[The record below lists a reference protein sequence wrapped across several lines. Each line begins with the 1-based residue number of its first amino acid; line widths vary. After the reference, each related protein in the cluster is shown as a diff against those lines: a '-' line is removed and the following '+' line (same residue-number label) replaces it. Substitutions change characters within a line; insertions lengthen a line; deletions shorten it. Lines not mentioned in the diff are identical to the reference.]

1 MKRTRTTPTTTRST
15 VTYGIG
21 ENKSKGAAATNNR
34 PHFQAATNG
43 EKGLHSMKPYHT
55 DVFLSNSY
63 SEDQYAGLSE
73 REYDEAMAAFAS
85 DDFDGY
91 SEWSAQVENLFVDA
105 SGAVHHKPE
114 PRSAG
119 RIGGI
124 EL

>member
-1 MKRTRTTPTTTRST
+1 MTT
-15 VTYGIG
+15 
-21 ENKSKGAAATNNR
+21 
-34 PHFQAATNG
+34 
-43 EKGLHSMKPYHT
+43 YH
-55 DVFLSNSY
+55 DDRFLFNSY

-91 SEWSAQVENLFVDA
+91 GEWSASVENLFVDA
-105 SGAVHHKPE
+105 SGTVRHKPE